1 MEKKNLSRK
10 LTFVMLALICAV
22 ITSCSSGSN
31 DEPDLPPIN
40 NNNGNDTSSNLTI
53 TVGKVSFKMIRVD
66 GGTFMMGAT
75 QEQQGDAWTNEKPVH
90 EVTLSTYYIGET
102 EVTQE
107 LWEAV
112 MGSNPS
118 TFRQSRKPVDGIG
131 WYDCET
137 FIHNLNTQTGKK
149 FRLPTEAE
157 WEFAARGGNSSRGYK
172 FAGSNIVDDVAW
184 SEGADNSGSHVVA
197 SKQANEL
204 GIYDMSGNVWEWC
217 NDWFGDYTSASIKN
231 PQGPSSGTHHVRRG
245 GSWWH
250 KKSSC
255 RVSCRAKA
263 SLSADKDYGGNM
275 FGLRLAL

>member
-1 MEKKNLSRK
+1 MKIKNYYGKTFLLLSMMV
-10 LTFVMLALICAV
+10 LMA
-22 ITSCSSGSN
+22 CSNSGSK
-31 DEPDLPPIN
+31 DDPDLPDPQSVIN
-40 NNNGNDTSSNLTI
+40 NDGDLTVKIGN
-53 TVGKVSFKMIRVD
+53 VSFKMIRVD

-75 QEQQGDAWTNEKPVH
+75 QEQQGDALANEMPVH

-118 TFRQSRKPVDGIG
+118 TFKQSRKPVDGIG

-137 FIHNLNTQTGKK
+137 FIYNLNTQTGRK

-157 WEFAARGGNSSRGYK
+157 WEFAARGGNYSKGYK
-172 FAGSNIVDDVAW
+172 FAGSNNVDDVAW
-184 SEGADNSGSHVVA
+184 SEGSDDSGTHIVA

-217 NDWFGDYTSASIKN
+217 NDWFGDYTSASIKD

-250 KKSSC
+250 KKSFC
-255 RVSCRAKA
+255 RVSSRAKA
-263 SLSADKDYGGNM
+263 SLSADKDEGGST